1 MSRPRSKSSSR
12 PRRVSSGAGSASV
25 EPPDPPVLA
34 GDASVA
40 RRIRPALLRQL
51 NERAVFE
58 VVRRS
63 GPITR
68 AELTRQSGITA
79 PTASKVVGK
88 LLEAGFLEEVDGNG
102 HDEDHAGERPSASAS
117 TGAANAIRAGR
128 PSKVYRLATSSVQ
141 VLGATIDVRRCSV
154 LASGLDGHIQPEHV
168 LEFATPATYVKL
180 IDALAERARALLRR
194 PVTTLGLGISTPGE
208 VDVKN
213 QRVLLSPN
221 LHITDGQSPARDLHE
236 RLGIETVMFHETV
249 GTCLAEH
256 AYGAAR
262 GLSDFVMVGVYE
274 GFGVSMVSGG
284 RLIQGHEHMA
294 GEMGHVTIDLN
305 GQRCGCGNHGC
316 LETVATDAAFARAI
330 SRRLGRRMEVEE
342 TIALA
347 REGKLDAQSELSR
360 TLEYLGVGVAAL
372 VNIFNPEAVL
382 VCARMLDASPDAF
395 DELKG
400 IVQRRALAP
409 LLRNCRLVR
418 AEGNTRQGAI
428 ASIIHHLTHALGP
441 VLD

>member
-1 MSRPRSKSSSR
+1 MRRPRLKQRPAASR
-12 PRRVSSGAGSASV
+12 KPLRADLVGAHRV
-25 EPPDPPVLA
+25 
-34 GDASVA
+34 
-40 RRIRPALLRQL
+40 RPALLRQL

-63 GPITR
+63 GPISR
-68 AELTRQSGITA
+68 AELTRLSGITA

-102 HDEDHAGERPSASAS
+102 HGEGAPD
-117 TGAANAIRAGR
+117 GAATRAGR
-128 PSKVYRLATSSVQ
+128 PSKVYRLGTASVQ

-154 LASGLDGHIQPEHV
+154 LATGLDGRVQPANV
-168 LEFATPATYVKL
+168 LEFATPNSYAKL
-180 IDALAERARALLRR
+180 IDALAERARELLRR
-194 PVTTLGLGISTPGE
+194 PVATLGLGISTPGE

-221 LHITDGQSPARDLHE
+221 LHITDGKSPARDLHE

-262 GLSDFVMVGVYE
+262 GFNDFVMVGVYE

-284 RLIQGHEHMA
+284 RLVQGHEHMA
-294 GEMGHVTIDLN
+294 GEMGHVTVDLH
-305 GQRCGCGNHGC
+305 GQKCGCGNHGC

-330 SRRLGRRMEVEE
+330 SKRLGRKLEVEE
-342 TIALA
+342 IVHLSRDGT
-347 REGKLDAQSELSR
+347 LDPQPELNR

-382 VCARMLDASPDAF
+382 VCAKMLDASAGAF
-395 DELKG
+395 DHLKS
-400 IVQRRALAP
+400 VVHRRALAP
-409 LLRNCRLVR
+409 LLRHCRIVR
-418 AEGNTRQGAI
+418 AAGDTRQGAI